1 MKMPTSSGCSG
12 RANSEGQ
19 AHIVGQGDQQSLQ
32 GLLDALAEQ
41 RIVVPLDRMDLVL
54 HEFTV
59 LQRQRALINGV
70 VESEGLSGIHTV
82 ISRSRGAL

>member
-1 MKMPTSSGCSG
+1 M
-12 RANSEGQ
+12 
-19 AHIVGQGDQQSLQ
+19 
-32 GLLDALAEQ
+32 DALAEQ

-59 LQRQRALINGV
+59 LQRQRALINGI
-70 VESEGLSGIHTV
+70 VESDGLSGIHTV

>member
-1 MKMPTSSGCSG
+1 MPTSSGCSG

-19 AHIVGQGDQQSLQ
+19 AHIVGHGGDQQSLQ

>member
-1 MKMPTSSGCSG
+1 MPTSSGCEG
-12 RANSEGQ
+12 QPRSEGQ
-19 AHIVGQGDQQSLQ
+19 VHNLSHGGDQQSLL
-32 GLLDALAEQ
+32 GLMDALAEQ

-59 LQRQRALINGV
+59 LQRQRALINSI
-70 VESEGLSGIHTV
+70 VESDGLSGIHAV